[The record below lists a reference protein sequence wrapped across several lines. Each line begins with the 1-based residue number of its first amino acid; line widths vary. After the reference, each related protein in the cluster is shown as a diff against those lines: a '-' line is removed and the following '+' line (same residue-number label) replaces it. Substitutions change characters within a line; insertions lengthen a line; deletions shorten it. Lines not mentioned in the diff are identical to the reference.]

1 MDWQLVAIA
10 LTLSVYGIAIVYSAG
25 QTDVLTGVARLW
37 RSQIL
42 WFCLALC
49 TAYVMSR
56 VSVRLLDWLTWPFY
70 VFMCLVLV
78 LLLFVGKGA
87 GTAASTKSWLAIGG
101 FPIRP
106 PPGGAKS
113 SLAIALAKGLA
124 VLGGAAK
131 GPPALCAPAPPLR
144 HPG

>member
-1 MDWQLVAIA
+1 MSVRRLPMDWPLVAIA

-25 QTDVLTGVARLW
+25 QTDVLTAVARLW
-37 RSQIL
+37 RSQVL

-49 TAYVMSR
+49 TAYAMSR

-101 FPIRP
+101 FRNRP
-106 PPGGAKS
+106 PPRPRNN
-113 SLAIALAKGLA
+113 SLAQARAKD
-124 VLGGAAK
+124 V
-131 GPPALCAPAPPLR
+131 PPSTGTPQVRP
-144 HPG
+144 

>member
-1 MDWQLVAIA
+1 MSVRRLTMDWPLVAIA
-10 LTLSVYGIAIVYSAG
+10 LTLSVYGLAIVYSAG
-25 QTDVLTGVARLW
+25 QTDVLTAVARLW
-37 RSQIL
+37 RSQVL

-49 TAYVMSR
+49 TAYAMSR

-101 FPIRP
+101 FPIGH
-106 PPGGAKS
+106 PPGGAHNC
-113 SLAIALAKGLA
+113 ALTGVAK
-124 VLGGAAK
+124 VVAAFE
-131 GPPALCAPAPPLR
+131 GEPQSPL
-144 HPG
+144 PLLKT

>member
-1 MDWQLVAIA
+1 MSVRRLPMDWPLVAIA

-25 QTDVLTGVARLW
+25 QTDVLTAVARLW
-37 RSQIL
+37 RSQVL

-49 TAYVMSR
+49 TAYAMSR

-101 FPIRP
+101 FPIGP
-106 PPGGAKS
+106 PP
-113 SLAIALAKGLA
+113 
-124 VLGGAAK
+124 
-131 GPPALCAPAPPLR
+131 PAPPISPPLPLPTTLR
-144 HPG
+144 SLLAHP